1 MRFSALRR
9 TRMGFLEVG
18 VWNRFVGFWVN
29 AVGFSTALLLDFHQS
44 GILQFP
50 QGVDRLLPPAV
61 EQLHYLVDGIIKVN
75 PPIFICPAVFPGQVC
90 PAQDKGIQYLCFV
103 GQGFECGGFKEK
115 IREPGEADRFLRLM
129 NINRVCHSVF
139 CGQLEARFP
148 GRAILYTT
156 CPGLGLAKP
165 DKSRLFSLLTVHSR
179 PPFPFT
185 FCFLPPVNSGG
196 TAGAV
201 FCPVGF
207 RDEHTAAD
215 RTAFRVL
222 IPENLRFQ
230 RPVQRQNRPAEPLAA
245 DGTGDLLRAGAG
257 VPIVKDNAVP
267 VLITAALPA
276 DQGVC
281 LFPLCRCHA
290 VKGTVLLALYGRQS
304 FIWVLS
310 HVFPPFCFPL
320 PLSPKRLPAPFLRR
334 VPALAR
340 SPQLRDKL
348 SRSDLWAKCPEVGS
362 LRCFPCRGIPFRT
375 VIWFSRCSSSMNYP
389 KSTPK

>member
-1 MRFSALRR
+1 
-9 TRMGFLEVG
+9 
-18 VWNRFVGFWVN
+18 
-29 AVGFSTALLLDFHQS
+29 
-44 GILQFP
+44 
-50 QGVDRLLPPAV
+50 
-61 EQLHYLVDGIIKVN
+61 
-75 PPIFICPAVFPGQVC
+75 
-90 PAQDKGIQYLCFV
+90 
-103 GQGFECGGFKEK
+103 
-115 IREPGEADRFLRLM
+115 M

-156 CPGLGLAKP
+156 CPVLGLAKP
-165 DKSRLFSLLTVHSR
+165 DKSRIFSLLTVHSR

-207 RDEHTAAD
+207 GDEHSAAD
-215 RTAFRVL
+215 RTAFQVFIL
-222 IPENLRFQ
+222 ENLRFQ
-230 RPVQRQNRPAEPLAA
+230 RPVQRQNRPAEPLTA
-245 DGTGDLLRAGAG
+245 DRERNRLRAGAG
-257 VPIVKDNAVP
+257 VPIVKDNAVA
-267 VLITAALPA
+267 VLTATALPA

-348 SRSDLWAKCPEVGS
+348 SRSDLWTKCPEVGS